1 MLRKKR
7 NSARLCA
14 GTAGKYE
21 KYRPA
26 GCEDEYA
33 GLLYAGI
40 DESYE
45 ITSVLQERVKLL
57 CRAVLLDKEEIG
69 PGESGYVQLRLEDEI
84 AVRRGDKFVVRFLFS
99 DGDDWGGVI
108 LEPNPGVKRRFQQ
121 DVIEELKRKESGSS
135 ADVIELHIKE
145 HGDTMIT
152 SAELAKLTALSMDE
166 VNQDIEELKENGQ
179 IYVFPM
185 QKRYV
190 YMACGFKTWS
200 STGDCEE
207 SGIL

>member
-1 MLRKKR
+1 M
-7 NSARLCA
+7 
-14 GTAGKYE
+14 
-21 KYRPA
+21 
-26 GCEDEYA
+26 
-33 GLLYAGI
+33 
-40 DESYE
+40 
-45 ITSVLQERVKLL
+45 
-57 CRAVLLDKEEIG
+57 
-69 PGESGYVQLRLEDEI
+69 
-84 AVRRGDKFVVRFLFS
+84 
-99 DGDDWGGVI
+99 I

-166 VNQDIEELKENGQ
+166 VNQDIEELKREWPDLC
-179 IYVFPM
+179 IPDE
-185 QKRYV
+185 KRYI